1 MYFEEYSYIKI
12 WQGLSNNDKIVIKVI
27 IKTKNGEVK
36 EIMNICNMDNNH
48 FNPYRKRLI
57 NKGLVDGKERGIL
70 KITLPL
76 FDEFVEDNYFD
87 D

>member
-1 MYFEEYSYIKI
+1 
-12 WQGLSNNDKIVIKVI
+12 
-27 IKTKNGEVK
+27 
-36 EIMNICNMDNNH
+36 MDNNH

-57 NKGLVDGKERGIL
+57 NKGLVDGKERGKL